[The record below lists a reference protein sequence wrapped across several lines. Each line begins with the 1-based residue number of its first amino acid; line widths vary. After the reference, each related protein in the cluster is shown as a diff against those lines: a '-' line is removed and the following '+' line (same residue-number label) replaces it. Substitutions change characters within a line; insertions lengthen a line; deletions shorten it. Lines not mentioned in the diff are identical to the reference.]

1 MFESFP
7 LFNHVPRN
15 VSQRIGSSKAESKS
29 NRFCQSLIFCVSKR
43 TFADFG
49 PKMTKNFLQ
58 RPRLGGVVFVA
69 VVGVVVVF
77 IFLWVG
83 DPRLVSMPALPA
95 AGS

>member
-43 TFADFG
+43 TFDDFG

-69 VVGVVVVF
+69 VVVI
-77 IFLWVG
+77 IFSWVG
-83 DPRLVSMPALPA
+83 DLRLVSVPVLPA